1 MPIPSA
7 WLHTSWSI
15 GAFGPWFS
23 PSRKPFSIDP
33 IWESFL
39 PQALRVVD
47 SLVSGSSPRCW
58 PRWFVWEGFFWYSL
72 QMAGFVMKGRRKPV
86 QIFWMQHNLYLW
98 GSRFASLLGVSGC
111 PVSDFEGWDTKGSP
125 FRFDTADSCFVFRWL
140 HVVSQILGFEI
151 LGALPLVS
159 NWFWTLRCYIRLR
172 SLNKN
177 LSQNRLGTDQ
187 AASQNDRVWC
197 LQVCFGPTERWV
209 VWWRQV
215 SHSYCT

>member
-1 MPIPSA
+1 MVFTLKKTIFHWSHLGKFSA
-7 WLHTSWSI
+7 PGSQSCWLPCLWLQSQVLTSLI
-15 GAFGPWFS
+15 
-23 PSRKPFSIDP
+23 R
-33 IWESFL
+33 L
-39 PQALRVVD
+39 
-47 SLVSGSSPRCW
+47 
-58 PRWFVWEGFFWYSL
+58 EGFFWYSL